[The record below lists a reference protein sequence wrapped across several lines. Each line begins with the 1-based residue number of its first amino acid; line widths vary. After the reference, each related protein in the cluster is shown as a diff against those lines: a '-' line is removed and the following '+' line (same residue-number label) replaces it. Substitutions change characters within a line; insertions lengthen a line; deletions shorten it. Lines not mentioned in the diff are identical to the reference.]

1 MMKNY
6 YNKGELTKEILTTIA
21 LMGMVVTCAALPGM
35 AVVFKWFMPKDER
48 EKQKIRRAVMELDKR
63 KVIRIYR
70 KNGEDVIEMLEKG
83 KKRLLRYKFDDIHI
97 TPPKWWDKKW
107 RIVIFDFPSRY
118 EMSRKMFRYKI
129 NQLGFFQYQKSVFI
143 IPYECKD
150 EVFFVASYLHL
161 ERYVKYIVAE
171 SIDDEAKLKNIF
183 HL

>member
-1 MMKNY
+1 MKNY

-48 EKQKIRRAVMELDKR
+48 EKQRSAAPLWSLIKKSYSHISE
-63 KVIRIYR
+63 
-70 KNGEDVIEMLEKG
+70 NGEDVIEMLEKG

-150 EVFFVASYLHL
+150 EVFFLL
-161 ERYVKYIVAE
+161 RLTCIWN
-171 SIDDEAKLKNIF
+171 DM
-183 HL
+183 